1 MAIERALCPALVGRE
16 GELTII
22 EDALL
27 DAHRGE
33 AQGVTPAGE
42 AGLGKTRLASELQKR
57 SAGGGT
63 TVMRGGCSEAD
74 LSLPYLPFLEAIGNY
89 LSTADLDQLR
99 ARLGTSGRELGQL
112 FPQLRPDGA
121 SSDGGDPS
129 GQGKLRLFEGMISLF
144 RDAAA
149 EHGLLLVLE
158 DLHWADA
165 STRELLDYMTRRLS
179 HTRMLILATYR
190 SDELD
195 RKHPLLPLVQ
205 GWKRGNLVTLV
216 ELHPLQAAGLADMV
230 RAIFDTEEVTDDFRD
245 FLYKRT
251 EGNPFVLEE
260 MLKAALDRG
269 DIYRSAGKWERPPD
283 LSQLKIPPTVRD
295 TILLRVERLQREE
308 AEILRTA
315 AVLGLSFSYATLA
328 AVSDKPEDTVLSALQ
343 RCVQQQL
350 VEEQP
355 RARER
360 YRFRHSLT
368 REAIYE
374 DLIAPQRSRL
384 HLRAA
389 EVLRGLPGTEPVDLA
404 HHLLAAG
411 HIEERSGEH

>member
-16 GELTII
+16 GELTIL
-22 EDALL
+22 EDTLL

-33 AQGVTPAGE
+33 GQVVILAGE

-57 SAGGGT
+57 AAEGGT
-63 TVMRGGCSEAD
+63 IVMRGGCSEAD

-89 LSTADLDQLR
+89 LSTTDLDRLR
-99 ARLGTSGRELGQL
+99 TRLGTSGRELGQL
-112 FPQLRPDGA
+112 FPQLLPDGG
-121 SSDGGDPS
+121 SSDAGDPS

-216 ELHPLQAAGLADMV
+216 ELHPLRAAGLADMI

-245 FLYKRT
+245 FLYRRT

-269 DIYRSAGKWERPPD
+269 DIYRAAGRWERPPD
-283 LSQLKIPPTVRD
+283 LSQMSIPPTVRD
-295 TILLRVERLQREE
+295 TILLRLERLQPEE
-308 AEILRTA
+308 ADILKMA
-315 AVLGLSFSYATLA
+315 AVLGQSFSLRDAG
-328 AVSDKPEDTVLSALQ
+328 
-343 RCVQQQL
+343 R
-350 VEEQP
+350 
-355 RARER
+355 
-360 YRFRHSLT
+360 RFRQARGNGPVGTAALCAATAGRRATASARAISLS
-368 REAIYE
+368 
-374 DLIAPQRSRL
+374 PF
-384 HLRAA
+384 
-389 EVLRGLPGTEPVDLA
+389 VDA
-404 HHLLAAG
+404 
-411 HIEERSGEH
+411 